1 MFIIGIAV
9 ERIIIVSVVTAKT
22 IIIVKMTSIDITRK
36 AVRRIIIASGE
47 PVVAEVSVAAAR
59 LEAIVAVGESVAAG
73 N

>member
-9 ERIIIVSVVTAKT
+9 ERIIIVSVVIAKT
-22 IIIVKMTSIDITRK
+22 IIIVKITSIDITRK
-36 AVRRIIIASGE
+36 AVRRIIIASGI

>member
-9 ERIIIVSVVTAKT
+9 ERIIIVSVVIAKT
-22 IIIVKMTSIDITRK
+22 IMIVKITSIDITRK
-36 AVRRIIIASGE
+36 AVRRIIIASGI
-47 PVVAEVSVAAAR
+47 PVVAEISVAAAR